1 MAGGERFVPVV
12 RIEPRCGGFVVS
24 PARKRRGGSGKVLEP
39 RSGDQMAHTYT
50 LQIMHCV
57 FSTKGRLL
65 LIADPSGTWDILPPR
80 RRQR

>member
-1 MAGGERFVPVV
+1 
-12 RIEPRCGGFVVS
+12 
-24 PARKRRGGSGKVLEP
+24 
-39 RSGDQMAHTYT
+39 MAHTYT